1 MSAWT
6 HRICADC
13 FIDREIANDP
23 NDHDSGQAVI
33 RIPTRVNIEHCPEEE
48 LCCFCG
54 RTLINM
60 THGGIYVR
68 EDPAGLRCKGDH
80 KDD

>member
-1 MSAWT
+1 MSRWT

-13 FIDREIANDP
+13 FIDREIDNDP

-54 RTLINM
+54 MPLS
-60 THGGIYVR
+60 VR
-68 EDPAGLRCKGDH
+68 SLLSLHTR
-80 KDD
+80 KD